1 LQNLKKESGSGVI
14 DGFHLGGH
22 LVLIKSV
29 LESQAVYWMELASIP
44 IFVLNKIRQLIF
56 SFLWSGCSE
65 KKHLH
70 LSSWD
75 SIARPKFLGGWG
87 L

>member
-1 LQNLKKESGSGVI
+1 LKKESGSGVI
-14 DGFHLGGH
+14 DGFRLGGRF
-22 LVLIKSV
+22 VLIKSI

-56 SFLWSGCSE
+56 SFIWSGGSE
-65 KKHLH
+65 NKHLH
-70 LSSWD
+70 LNSWD
-75 SIARPKFLGGWG
+75 SIARSKFLGGWG